1 MDREAAVLRAEMSR
15 TRAELDDKLTAL
27 HAKVSDLTPRRLTER
42 YMPEY
47 LFDRVVGGIL
57 ERVLDPEEGFLA
69 CGTYAAGRLAD
80 PARIVREVEALCA
93 S

>member
-27 HAKVSDLTPRRLTER
+27 QAKVSDLTPRRLTQR

-47 LFDRVVGGIL
+47 FFDRMVGGIL
-57 ERVLDPEEGFLA
+57 TVVGLKMAWSQYREVKRRERVRRQLNG
-69 CGTYAAGRLAD
+69 YGRWH
-80 PARIVREVEALCA
+80 
-93 S
+93 